1 MKKLKIILGVFIIMF
16 IFSGCSLKELFVSE
30 EEKTDR
36 ECDRII
42 QALENEDNEK
52 LEKIFSEK
60 ALEEATNISQGYDFV
75 STTCKGDFLT
85 KERIRFSSVSH
96 YDKGKHSRE
105 IDAEYEIKTTED
117 EYFLY
122 INYWPTNSI
131 DSKNEGV
138 YSLKLVTMEE
148 RNNTPDF
155 DPGSINK
162 IPGIYYP
169 DDDE

>member
-30 EEKTDR
+30 EE
-36 ECDRII
+36 
-42 QALENEDNEK
+42 
-52 LEKIFSEK
+52 
-60 ALEEATNISQGYDFV
+60 
-75 STTCKGDFLT
+75 
-85 KERIRFSSVSH
+85 
-96 YDKGKHSRE
+96 KGKHSRE